1 MTFQWGPLLGLVAIV
16 PILVA
21 LYWRSLRRRR
31 PRATRYSSLALI
43 RAAAPG
49 RSRLRR
55 HLPFGLL
62 AAAVGFLVIALA
74 RPAVVVALPTNQTTI
89 LLSIDVSGSM

>member
-1 MTFQWGPLLGLVAIV
+1 MTFQRGPLLGLVAIV
-16 PILVA
+16 PALGA
-21 LYWRSLRRRR
+21 LYGGPRRRR
-31 PRATRYSSLALI
+31 RRWAFRCSSLALI

-49 RSRLRR
+49 RSRLGL